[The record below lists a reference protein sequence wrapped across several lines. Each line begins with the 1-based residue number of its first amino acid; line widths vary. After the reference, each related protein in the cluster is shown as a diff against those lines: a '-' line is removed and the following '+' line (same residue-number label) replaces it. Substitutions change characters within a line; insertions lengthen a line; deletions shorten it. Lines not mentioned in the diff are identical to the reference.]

1 MEGKILIKEPFS
13 VFTRDISEI
22 RPPSVPILIRTCESH
37 SQADSAARDDK
48 QFWFCRKSYL
58 MFIASI
64 KQNNDFKQGYYV
76 REFFFSSAFIM
87 DRGKWA
93 DTPVASKQLLNQHF
107 VLIF

>member
-1 MEGKILIKEPFS
+1 MKGKILIVEPFS
-13 VFTRDISEI
+13 IFTREVSEF

-48 QFWFCRKSYL
+48 QFCFFSSNKSYL

-76 REFFFSSAFIM
+76 REFFLQV
-87 DRGKWA
+87 
-93 DTPVASKQLLNQHF
+93 PL
-107 VLIF
+107 